1 MTHQLYKSS
10 DFTNEQYYNN
20 LGFARMVIDG
30 GLCICS
36 ICSAAESELDDHATC
51 EDFNLSLQENN

>member
-1 MTHQLYKSS
+1 MTHQLYKPS
-10 DFTNEQYYNN
+10 DFNNEQYCDN

-30 GLCICS
+30 GLNICS
-36 ICSAAESELDDHATC
+36 ICSAAESELDDYPTC